1 MSDPTRRHAREF
13 RLCHIEFGRERH
25 RQCIKEKFMMSY
37 AASKGKES
45 AENLKAK

>member
-1 MSDPTRRHAREF
+1 VAPHGGVA
-13 RLCHIEFGRERH
+13 RERH